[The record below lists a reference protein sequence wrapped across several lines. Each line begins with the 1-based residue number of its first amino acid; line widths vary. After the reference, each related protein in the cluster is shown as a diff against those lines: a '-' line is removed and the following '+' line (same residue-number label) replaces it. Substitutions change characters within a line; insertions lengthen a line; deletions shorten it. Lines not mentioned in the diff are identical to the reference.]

1 MKLASHISLPTENKK
16 RTWKFFG
23 ESAAPERDSSDRN
36 GYSVLEIRG
45 SQVTKTCLPL
55 QLLLP
60 TSEINPN
67 SQKASDS
74 DEEKVENQAEKT
86 FEKETRLCQLS
97 VYVCVT
103 VKTDQLAE
111 SAGSR

>member
-97 VYVCVT
+97 LCVCHGEN
-103 VKTDQLAE
+103 QPAC
-111 SAGSR
+111 